1 MNFFSNL
8 FDKIINLAKKN
19 NSEKY
24 LYFVSFIESFIFPV
38 PPDIL
43 LAPIALTKKIH
54 WLKIAIY
61 TTFYSVLGGIIGYII
76 GIYLYEITFF
86 QNLLNEEFFLETK
99 NLFLEHGFIIIFM
112 AGFTPIPY
120 KVFTITAGYMS
131 IAFIPFVF
139 ASFIGRGLRFF
150 IVAALFYYFGINLA
164 NKLKKYFEYI
174 GFTITI
180 VFIYFIISKYF

>member
-1 MNFFSNL
+1 
-8 FDKIINLAKKN
+8 
-19 NSEKY
+19 
-24 LYFVSFIESFIFPV
+24 
-38 PPDIL
+38 
-43 LAPIALTKKIH
+43 
-54 WLKIAIY
+54 
-61 TTFYSVLGGIIGYII
+61 
-76 GIYLYEITFF
+76 
-86 QNLLNEEFFLETK
+86 
-99 NLFLEHGFIIIFM
+99 M

>member
-1 MNFFSNL
+1 MSFFSKL
-8 FDKIINLAKKN
+8 FNKILDLANTK

-38 PPDIL
+38 PPDVL

-61 TTFYSVLGGIIGYII
+61 TTFYSVLGGIVGYII

-86 QNLLNEEFFLETK
+86 QKIINEKIFLEAK
-99 NLFLEHGFIIIFM
+99 NLFLEHGFMIIFI

-131 IAFIPFVF
+131 IAFIPFVL
-139 ASFIGRGLRFF
+139 ASFIGRGLRF
-150 IVAALFYYFGINLA
+150 IIISGLFYYFGLKLA

-174 GFTITI
+174 GFAITI
-180 VFIYFIISKYF
+180 VLAYYIVIKYF